1 MSSELEQ
8 LRRELTHA
16 NELLTSMRQKRSS
29 SLIEGEVLSLSPAA
43 AKASAMLKSGLTLT
57 QIYSN
62 YVEVS
67 GFFFFIFSVYMSPS
81 LQLIEVF
88 TLSTLTNI
96 GLILRVL

>member
-8 LRRELTHA
+8 LKHELTHA

-67 GFFFFIFSVYMSPS
+67 KFIFFCVYY
-81 LQLIEVF
+81 
-88 TLSTLTNI
+88 NYYAI
-96 GLILRVL
+96 GHIIYFD

>member
-16 NELLTSMRQKRSS
+16 NELLTSMRQKKST

-67 GFFFFIFSVYMSPS
+67 GFFFFHFFCVYVP
-81 LQLIEVF
+81 LLPI
-88 TLSTLTNI
+88 N
-96 GLILRVL
+96 